1 MAITFE
7 LIHTCKQTGARY
19 GKLHTSS
26 GTFETPIFMPVGTQ
40 ATVKSLTPEEILEVS
55 EGLILANT
63 YHLWNQPGMDVIKAH
78 GNVKDMMQWQHAL
91 LTDSG
96 GYQVFSLSEMRKIT
110 EEGVHFKHHKNGSPL
125 FMSPEISIDLQQ
137 TIGADIIMSFDEC
150 PPPHESREYLKASLE
165 RTLRWA
171 KRGKEYQT
179 SDQALFGIVQGG
191 LLEDLRLFSA
201 EKTIEIGFDGYSIG
215 GLSVGESKE
224 DMYRITAL
232 LKDVLPKEKPRY
244 LMGVG
249 APEDLITN
257 VMNGID
263 MFDCVLPT
271 RLARHGTALTTEGK
285 VILKSKRYEFDLTPL
300 DKNLKTL
307 ASPFTKSYLRH
318 LYKAE
323 EMLVA
328 RLVSIQN
335 LAYLKHLMKD
345 IRIAIQEDRL
355 YDYFLDM
362 KKTTN
367 YFK

>member
-19 GKLHTSS
+19 GKLHTPS
-26 GTFETPIFMPVGTQ
+26 GIFETPIFMPVGTQ

-63 YHLWNQPGMDVIKAH
+63 YHLWNQPGMEVIKAH
-78 GNVKDMMQWQHAL
+78 DNVKKMMNWNHAL

-96 GYQVFSLSEMRKIT
+96 GYQVFSLSDMRKIT

-150 PPPHESREYLKASLE
+150 PPPHESRDYLKDSLE

-171 KRGKEYQT
+171 QRGKKYKT
-179 SDQALFGIVQGG
+179 TDQALFGIVQGG
-191 LLEDLRLFSA
+191 LLEDLRLYSA
-201 EKTIEIGFDGYSIG
+201 KKTMEIGFDGYSIG

-232 LKDVLPKEKPRY
+232 LKDVLPKDKPRY

-249 APEDLITN
+249 APEDLIEN

-300 DKNLKTL
+300 DQNLKTL

-335 LAYLKHLMKD
+335 LGYLKQLMKE
-345 IRIAIQEDRL
+345 IREAIKEDRL
-355 YDYFLDM
+355 HDYYLAM
-362 KKTTN
+362 KASTN

>member
-1 MAITFE
+1 
-7 LIHTCKQTGARY
+7 
-19 GKLHTSS
+19 
-26 GTFETPIFMPVGTQ
+26 
-40 ATVKSLTPEEILEVS
+40 
-55 EGLILANT
+55 
-63 YHLWNQPGMDVIKAH
+63 
-78 GNVKDMMQWQHAL
+78 
-91 LTDSG
+91 
-96 GYQVFSLSEMRKIT
+96 
-110 EEGVHFKHHKNGSPL
+110 
-125 FMSPEISIDLQQ
+125 MSPEISIDLQQ

-150 PPPHESREYLKASLE
+150 PPPHESRDYLKDSLE

-171 KRGKEYQT
+171 QRGKKYKT
-179 SDQALFGIVQGG
+179 TDQALFGIVQGG
-191 LLEDLRLFSA
+191 LLEDLRLYSA
-201 EKTIEIGFDGYSIG
+201 EKTMEIGFDGYSIG

-224 DMYRITAL
+224 DMYRITAV
-232 LKDVLPKEKPRY
+232 LKDVLPKDKPRY

-249 APEDLITN
+249 APEDLIEN

-300 DKNLKTL
+300 DQNLKTL

-335 LAYLKHLMKD
+335 LGYLKQLMKE
-345 IRIAIQEDRL
+345 IREAIKEDRL
-355 YDYFLDM
+355 HDYYLAM
-362 KKTTN
+362 KASTN

>member
-1 MAITFE
+1 
-7 LIHTCKQTGARY
+7 
-19 GKLHTSS
+19 
-26 GTFETPIFMPVGTQ
+26 
-40 ATVKSLTPEEILEVS
+40 
-55 EGLILANT
+55 
-63 YHLWNQPGMDVIKAH
+63 
-78 GNVKDMMQWQHAL
+78 
-91 LTDSG
+91 
-96 GYQVFSLSEMRKIT
+96 
-110 EEGVHFKHHKNGSPL
+110 
-125 FMSPEISIDLQQ
+125 MSPEISIDLQQ

-150 PPPHESREYLKASLE
+150 PPPHESKEYLKDSLE

-171 KRGKEYQT
+171 QRGKDYLT
-179 SDQALFGIVQGG
+179 TDQALFGIVQGG
-191 LLEDLRLFSA
+191 LLEDLRLYSA
-201 EKTIEIGFDGYSIG
+201 EKTMEIGFDGYSIG

-232 LKDVLPKEKPRY
+232 LKDVLPKDKPRY

-285 VILKSKRYEFDLTPL
+285 VILKSKRYEFDLSPL
-300 DKNLKTL
+300 DQNLKTL

-335 LAYLKHLMKD
+335 LGYLKHLMKE
-345 IRIAIQEDRL
+345 IREAIKEDRL
-355 YDYFLDM
+355 HDYYLEM
-362 KKTTN
+362 KTRTN

>member
-19 GKLHTSS
+19 GKLHTPS
-26 GTFETPIFMPVGTQ
+26 GIFETPIFMPVGTQ

-63 YHLWNQPGMDVIKAH
+63 YHLWNQPGMEVIKAH
-78 GNVKDMMQWQHAL
+78 DNVKKMMNWNHAL

-96 GYQVFSLSEMRKIT
+96 GYQVFSLSDMRKIT

-150 PPPHESREYLKASLE
+150 PPPHESRDYLKDSLE

-171 KRGKEYQT
+171 QRGKKYKT
-179 SDQALFGIVQGG
+179 TDQALFGIVQGG
-191 LLEDLRLFSA
+191 LLEDLRLYSA
-201 EKTIEIGFDGYSIG
+201 EKTMEIGFDGYSIG

-232 LKDVLPKEKPRY
+232 LKDVLPKDKPRY

-249 APEDLITN
+249 APEDLIEN

-300 DKNLKTL
+300 DQNLKTL

-335 LAYLKHLMKD
+335 LGYLKQLMKE
-345 IRIAIQEDRL
+345 IREAIKEDRL
-355 YDYFLDM
+355 HDYYLAM
-362 KKTTN
+362 KASTN